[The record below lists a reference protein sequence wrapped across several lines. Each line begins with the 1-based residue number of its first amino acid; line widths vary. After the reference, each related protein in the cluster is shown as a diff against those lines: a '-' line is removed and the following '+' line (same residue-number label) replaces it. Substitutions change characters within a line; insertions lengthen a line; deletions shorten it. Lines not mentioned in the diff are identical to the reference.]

1 MSPQSSLKYEAIRIR
16 LTRVSC
22 TGICTAE
29 MFLIFFN
36 GWNDVLPVTKLG
48 SGYTFKSMYE
58 IANPESSEDISD
70 DLLTHSLRISPMRV
84 SPHVE
89 HAAD

>member
-1 MSPQSSLKYEAIRIR
+1 MSPQSSLKYETIRIQ

-29 MFLIFFN
+29 MLLIFFD

-48 SGYTFKSMYE
+48 SGYTHKSMYE
-58 IANPESSEDISD
+58 IASPESSKDISD
-70 DLLTHSLRISPMRV
+70 DLLIHSLT
-84 SPHVE
+84 
-89 HAAD
+89 